1 MPALKET
8 SKTNIEFI
16 PQEEWEKS
24 SFGKFLKW
32 LLNIGRWIV
41 IVTELIVIMAFLS
54 RFKLDRDLTNLNEVV
69 KQKQAMV
76 SASSDFE
83 KEFRFLQKRLSTIEG
98 LKENQLEAD
107 KVLELFSQVTPAG
120 IQLSN
125 FGLNGEKI
133 SLTAMADS
141 ETTFAVFLKNLK
153 QEPRLTNLTLNKVM
167 VDEEQ
172 FGRTVFNLTASL
184 KESQ

>member
-1 MPALKET
+1 MPVLKKPP
-8 SKTNIEFI
+8 KTTIEFI
-16 PQEEWEKS
+16 PQEEWEKT

-32 LLNIGRWIV
+32 LLNVGRWIV
-41 IVTELIVIMAFLS
+41 IITELIVILAFLS

-69 KQKQAMV
+69 KQKQAIV

-98 LKENQLEAD
+98 LKKSQVEAD
-107 KVLELFSQVTPAG
+107 KILELFSQLTPAG

-125 FGLNGEKI
+125 FNLSGEKI
-133 SLTAMADS
+133 SLTASADS
-141 ETTFAVFLKNLK
+141 EITFAVFLKNLK
-153 QEPRLTNLTLNKVM
+153 QEPKLTSLTLNKVM

-172 FGRTVFNLTASL
+172 FGRTVFNLTANL